1 MTKIGNREECMT
13 GQLQRVAAA
22 LAIAVCLPMAGC
34 ATPAGAGEAE
44 SVANAASTATPA
56 AGPEWFFPAIDWQ
69 AITDGG
75 RGGEIVRVTTLA
87 NEGPGSLREAVA
99 KQGARIIV
107 FEVGGVIDLGKET
120 LVVSSP
126 DVTIAGQTAPSPGIT
141 LIRGGIDVKTHDVI
155 IQHLRVR
162 PGDNGEARGSGFAED
177 SISTASAYNLIL
189 DHCSLTWA
197 VDENMSASG
206 PRFTGETPDD
216 WRAGTSHNILYSH
229 NLVAEG
235 LADATHP
242 KFEHSKGSLI
252 HDNVSGILIYANLYA
267 HNYERNPLFKG
278 GVHGQIVNN
287 FIYDPGQRAVH
298 YNLQGLEWGAVPYE
312 VGRMDLIGN
321 VMRGGQSTHPGL
333 PLVMIGG
340 DGDLELY
347 ARDNIAVDWKG
358 DALPE
363 RGRYT
368 TGRAKIV
375 DAGAPLPLPEGLPV
389 LVAADVE
396 KFVLANAGARP
407 WDRDGHDVRVLA
419 NAAEGRGEII
429 DSQSEVGGYP
439 KVEPTARPFDPAL
452 WDLDTMLPKSPD
464 ALDSSQ
470 KGRGT

>member
-1 MTKIGNREECMT
+1 
-13 GQLQRVAAA
+13 
-22 LAIAVCLPMAGC
+22 MAG
-34 ATPAGAGEAE
+34 APVPE
-44 SVANAASTATPA
+44 
-56 AGPEWFFPAIDWQ
+56 GPVWFFPDIDWQ

-75 RGGEIVRVTTLA
+75 RGGEIVKVTTLA
-87 NEGPGSLREAVA
+87 NDGPGSLREAIGRE
-99 KQGARIIV
+99 GARIIV
-107 FEVGGVIDLGKET
+107 FEVGGVIDLQKQT
-120 LVVSSP
+120 ISISHP
-126 DVTIAGQTAPSPGIT
+126 DITIAGQTAPSPGIT

-162 PGDNGEARGSGFAED
+162 PGDNGEPRGSGFAED
-177 SISTASAYNLIL
+177 SISTVSAFNFIL

-206 PRFTGETPDD
+206 PRFTGSTPEE

-252 HDNVSGILIYANLYA
+252 HDNVSDILIYANLYA

-278 GVHGQIVNN
+278 GVQGQIVNN
-287 FIYDPGQRAVH
+287 FIFDPGQRAVH
-298 YNLQGLEWGAVPYE
+298 YNLQGLEWGAVPFQT
-312 VGRMDLIGN
+312 GRMDLIGN
-321 VMRGGQSTHPGL
+321 VLRGGQSTHEGL

-347 ARDNIAVDWKG
+347 ARNNIAVDWKG

-363 RGRYT
+363 RGSYA

-375 DAGAPLPLPEGLPV
+375 NADAPVALPEGLPV
-389 LVAADVE
+389 LAPQDVE

-419 NAAEGRGEII
+419 DVAEGRGHII
-429 DSQSEVGGYP
+429 DSQAEVGGYP
-439 KVEPTARPFDPAL
+439 VMEETRRAFDPAL
-452 WDLDTMLPKSPD
+452 WDLGTMLPKSPE
-464 ALDSSQ
+464 ALDSGQ
-470 KGRGT
+470 KSRGT

>member
-1 MTKIGNREECMT
+1 MSM
-13 GQLQRVAAA
+13 QLNRVAAA
-22 LAIAVCLPMAGC
+22 VAFAVFAPLASC
-34 ATPAGAGEAE
+34 ATPFSASAGDG
-44 SVANAASTATPA
+44 AAPSAAATASAPPE
-56 AGPEWFFPAIDWQ
+56 GPVWFFPSIDWE
-69 AITDGG
+69 AITVGG
-75 RGGEIVRVTTLA
+75 RGGEIVKVTTLD
-87 NEGPGSLREAVA
+87 NHGPGSLREAVA
-99 KQGARIIV
+99 REGARIIV
-107 FEVGGVIDLGKET
+107 FEVGGVIDLEKET
-120 LVVSSP
+120 LTIASP
-126 DVTIAGQTAPSPGIT
+126 NLTIAGQTAPSPGIT
-141 LIRGGIDVKTHDVI
+141 LIRGGIDVKANDVI

-162 PGDNGEARGSGFAED
+162 PGDTGEARGSGFAED
-177 SISTASAYNLIL
+177 SVSTASAHNLII
-189 DHCSLTWA
+189 DHCTLTWA

-216 WRAGTSHNILYSH
+216 WHAGTSRNILYSH

-252 HDNVSGILIYANLYA
+252 HDNVTGILIYANLYA

-278 GVHGQIVNN
+278 GVQGQVVNN

-298 YNLQGLEWGAVPYE
+298 YNLQALEWGDVPFRA
-312 VGRMDLIGN
+312 GRMDLIGN
-321 VMRGGQSTHPGL
+321 VMRGGLSTRDGL

-347 ARDNIAVDWKG
+347 ARGNVAVDWKG

-363 RGRYT
+363 RGRYA
-368 TGRAKIV
+368 TGRARIV
-375 DAGAPLPLPEGLPV
+375 DAAAPMPLPEGLPV
-389 LVAADVE
+389 LAAEDVE
-396 KFVLANAGARP
+396 RFVLANAGARP

-439 KVEPTARPFDPAL
+439 RLTPTYRAFDPAL
-452 WDLDTMLPKSPD
+452 WDLETMLPAAPE

>member
-1 MTKIGNREECMT
+1 MSVQLNR
-13 GQLQRVAAA
+13 AAA
-22 LAIAVCLPMAGC
+22 AFVFAVFVPLAGC
-34 ATPAGAGEAE
+34 ATLFNAGAENVAGAVDAAEPPPAGP
-44 SVANAASTATPA
+44 V
-56 AGPEWFFPAIDWQ
+56 WFFPAMDWES
-69 AITDGG
+69 ITVGG
-75 RGGEIVRVTTLA
+75 RGGEIVKVTTLD
-87 NEGPGSLREAVA
+87 NHGPGSLREALA
-99 KQGARIIV
+99 KEGARIVV
-107 FEVGGVIDLGKET
+107 FEVGGVIDLEKET
-120 LVVSSP
+120 LVIANP
-126 DVTIAGQTAPSPGIT
+126 NLTIAGQTAPSPGIT
-141 LIRGGIDVKTHDVI
+141 LIRGGVDIKASDVI

-177 SISTASAYNLIL
+177 SVSAASAHNLIL

-206 PRFTGETPDD
+206 PRFTGETPED
-216 WRAGTSHNILYSH
+216 WHEGTSRNILYSH

-252 HDNVSGILIYANLYA
+252 HDNVTGILIYANLYA

-298 YNLQGLEWGAVPYE
+298 YNLQGLEWGAAPFQT
-312 VGRMDLIGN
+312 GRMDLIGN
-321 VMRGGQSTHPGL
+321 VMRGGQSTHEGL
-333 PLVMIGG
+333 PLLMIGG

-347 ARDNIAVDWKG
+347 SRGNIAVDWKG

-363 RGRYT
+363 RGRYS
-368 TGRAKIV
+368 TGRAKIK
-375 DAGAPLPLPEGLPV
+375 DAAAPMPLPEGLPV
-389 LVAADVE
+389 MAAEDVE
-396 KFVLANAGARP
+396 RFVLANAGARP

-419 NAAEGRGEII
+419 NVVEGRGGII

-439 KVEPTARPFDPAL
+439 KMTPAYRAFDPSL
-452 WDLDTMLPKSPD
+452 WDLETMLPKAPE

>member
-1 MTKIGNREECMT
+1 MTRHVYK
-13 GQLQRVAAA
+13 VAAA
-22 LAIAVCLPMAGC
+22 VVAAVCLPLAGC
-34 ATPAGAGEAE
+34 ATAALADGGGK
-44 SVANAASTATPA
+44 VQAASSYAAAPA
-56 AGPEWFFPAIDWQ
+56 EPVWFFPDIDWQ
-69 AITDGG
+69 QITDGG

-87 NEGPGSLREAVA
+87 NHGPGSLREAVA
-99 KQGARIIV
+99 KEGARIIV
-107 FEVGGVIDLGKET
+107 FEVGGVIDLEKET

-141 LIRGGIDVKTHDVI
+141 LIRGGVDVKANDVI
-155 IQHLRVR
+155 IQHLRIR
-162 PGDNGEARGSGFAED
+162 PGDSGEARGTGFAED
-177 SISTASAYNLIL
+177 SVSTASAHNLII

-206 PRFTGETPDD
+206 PRFTGTTPDE

-252 HDNVSGILIYANLYA
+252 HDNISGILIYANLYA

-278 GVHGQIVNN
+278 GVQGQVVNN
-287 FIYDPGQRAVH
+287 FIFDPGQRAVH
-298 YNLQGLEWGAVPYE
+298 YNLQALEWGAVPFQT
-312 VGRMDLIGN
+312 GHIDLIAN
-321 VMRGGQSTHPGL
+321 VMRGGQSTREGL

-340 DGDLELY
+340 DGDLALY

-358 DALPE
+358 DALPQ
-363 RGRYT
+363 RGSYT
-368 TGRAKIV
+368 TGRARIV
-375 DAGAPLPLPEGLPV
+375 DAEAPLPLPAGLPV
-389 LVAADVE
+389 MAPQDVE
-396 KFVLANAGARP
+396 RFVLANAGARP

-419 NAAEGRGEII
+419 NVAEGRGAII

-439 KVEPTARPFDPAL
+439 QMAPTQRTFDPAL
-452 WDLDTMLPKSPD
+452 WDLSTMLPKSPD

-470 KGRGT
+470 KGKGT